1 MKTVG
6 QLVEAIKQGGE
17 DFEWYPTTTEIIR
30 ALQVHLKGVLE
41 AKSRWGDGYI
51 KRLLDIGCGNGS
63 FLERFC
69 NDEKFN
75 SVKKFGIEK
84 SNILA
89 EQLPEDVILLGS
101 DFTENTLIDKKVDM
115 IFCNPPYSEYDAWA
129 EKIILEGN
137 ADYIAMVIPVR
148 WKDSE
153 RLKDALKRRNYQA
166 EVIGTYDFNNAER
179 RARATVDLIFISAR
193 KKGLDGKYYTQKAN
207 DPFDVWFESS
217 FKIKANTEKQYS
229 FSFKQQ
235 VENEIKNEIIVHGD
249 TAETLVKFYNRD
261 MEKLYNNYR
270 KLEEL
275 DAELFSELKIDIP
288 MLKESLK
295 ERLNGLKSVYWDML
309 FKRYDKVT
317 SRLTS
322 TGKKKVTQRLNDN
335 TSIDFTISNIVQL
348 TLWIIRHSNTL
359 FDEQISEYFYSLC
372 DTETIQRYKSN
383 KRWTEDDWRYL
394 KEELGKSYN
403 HYHRAKEIREK
414 ATHIKLDYRIVIE
427 SWSNFDHSWG
437 GRAFMEHSCIDF
449 LNDTLVIAKNLGFDT
464 DFTVPVKGEEII
476 HDNWRNFNINTKDGK
491 LFANVKLYKNG
502 NRHIKFC
509 KEFMQKLNVEMAR
522 INNWIQDK
530 SEAMAEMDI
539 PADVIDQVW
548 GSNLQIGI
556 DSGRKLLGLPER

>member
-1 MKTVG
+1 MSVG
-6 QLVEAIKQGGE
+6 QLVEQIKANNE
-17 DFEWYPTTTEIIR
+17 DFEWYPTTQEIIS
-30 ALQVHLKGVLE
+30 ALQVHLKGVLDT
-41 AKSRWGDGYI
+41 KSWRDDRNI

-69 NDEKFN
+69 SDERFN

-101 DFTENTLIDKKVDM
+101 DFMENTLIDKRVDM
-115 IFCNPPYSEYDAWA
+115 IFCNPPYSIYDAWA

-193 KKGLDGKYYTQKAN
+193 KELFDGKYYPQKVN
-207 DPFDVWFESS
+207 DPFDVWFDSS
-217 FKIKANTEKQYS
+217 FKMNANTEKQYS

-235 VENEIKNEIIVHGD
+235 VVNEVKDEIIVHGD

-275 DAELFSELKIDIP
+275 DADLFKELKIDVP
-288 MLKESLK
+288 MLKESLR

-309 FKRYDKVT
+309 FKRYDKIT

-322 TGKKKVTQRLNDN
+322 TGRKKVTQRLNDN
-335 TSIDFTISNIVQL
+335 TAIDFTLSNIVQL

-394 KEELGKSYN
+394 KEELGEPTN
-403 HYHRAKEIREK
+403 HYYRSKVIKEK
-414 ATHIKLDYRIVIE
+414 ATHIMLDYRIIVE
-427 SWSNFDHSWG
+427 GWSNFEADWNNNY
-437 GRAFMEHSCIDF
+437 RMIESCSSF
-449 LNDTLVIAKNLGFDT
+449 LSDMVVIARNLGFDI
-464 DFTVPVKGEEII
+464 DFDIPERHSYLRYEDWK
-476 HDNWRNFNINTKDGK
+476 NFNINTKDGK

-522 INNWIQDK
+522 INGWVQDK
-530 SEAMAEMDI
+530 QEAMAEMDI
-539 PADVIDQVW
+539 PVDVMDAIW
-548 GSNLQIGI
+548 GSNLKI
-556 DSGRKLLGLPER
+556 DYTSGKKLLGLPA